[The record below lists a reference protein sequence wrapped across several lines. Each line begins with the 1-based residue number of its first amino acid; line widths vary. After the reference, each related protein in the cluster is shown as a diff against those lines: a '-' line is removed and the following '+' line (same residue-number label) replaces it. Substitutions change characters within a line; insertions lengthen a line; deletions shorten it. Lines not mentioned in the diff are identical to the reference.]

1 MADIA
6 RNYREK
12 FHGSYRDFC
21 MELEGGMESLCFH
34 VALKAIDF
42 ETKADVRNQG
52 SNNGRS
58 ECEVTDTEEAGR
70 T

>member
-1 MADIA
+1 
-6 RNYREK
+6 
-12 FHGSYRDFC
+12 

-34 VALKAIDF
+34 VALKAIDL